1 MQIAIVDDRAE
12 DRAELSACLE
22 NYMKKH
28 QLDYT
33 LTEFEDGENFL
44 KAAAQVNFQLVFMD
58 IYMENMDGIETARRL
73 RQKNRL
79 CKIVFLTI
87 TEDYARMGYSLS
99 ASYYLLKP
107 LSLHQADFEEAME
120 LCQLKP
126 PYEVMTLSVM
136 ADRQKL
142 ELPTEK
148 ILYIDYQNRMTRIH
162 TAERVIPVSGGF
174 QEVTAALQKDKR
186 FLPCYRG
193 ILINMDYISQVDSQ
207 TFRLINGEELPIALR
222 NGKQLRETYR
232 QYVFSGM
239 GGYRMR
245 MKQMHRRILE
255 GCLACLLCFTGSI
268 PAFAA
273 ETATPANA
281 DERREN
287 PPGLESE
294 ASETR
299 KSGTPETPEEVS
311 LVLVTEIQNE
321 DELLSLP
328 DFTLPLRT
336 TPSDDDLE
344 EIYQLALRYQTVC
357 ATVTA
362 GEEIRQETFSV
373 AWDFSAIDQTTPGEY
388 TAAGR
393 IELPKGYAF
402 GEAVLQELQISV
414 RVEEMPPA
422 VITSI
427 EQWYPY
433 TDAFAIQQGSET
445 ETLENLFAFS
455 PYYLECYAENGTSYT
470 AVVEWDFSG
479 IDLNTVGLYHAAGRL
494 TAPENTIFA
503 DRVDFP
509 EISIPVS
516 VQAPGS
522 PDINCFLV
530 RRGGLYFPWVTPPGN
545 LDKVSIW
552 LSKNNGSWN
561 RLESGVYVGQE
572 MLSIATRLLM
582 PGSSYRLQVDYDG
595 GQTGILSFTYAD
607 EIVLEGYHEGDRDGG
622 DAGGNPP
629 DTIIQPPPE
638 DTNNQDDGFAD
649 RPSTKPPKPPA
660 TNGGGTDSDDSEKAP
675 PVSEENDP
683 ADHEP
688 SHKSSEPSWEGK
700 DDSIDIDKDDFPSEQ
715 SNGDTEEDAD
725 SKNPDFSEFF
735 DETTDRISG
744 TRFLMM
750 LQTWEQRAVF
760 SKQGI
765 TISIPKDALP
775 EGIQNEDQIEV
786 IIQKDTDG
794 GFSFSFSINGT
805 ALSSLPDVS
814 VMLPCPNDPATG
826 TWFLCDESGVEIPM
840 TGYDDAAK
848 AVSFQISHTGAY
860 TIIGKE
866 DAVSLAQAA
875 DTEHSRSPIL
885 LLIPACLLLLS
896 AGVFFLRRRRK

>member
-1 MQIAIVDDRAE
+1 
-12 DRAELSACLE
+12 
-22 NYMKKH
+22 
-28 QLDYT
+28 
-33 LTEFEDGENFL
+33 
-44 KAAAQVNFQLVFMD
+44 
-58 IYMENMDGIETARRL
+58 
-73 RQKNRL
+73 
-79 CKIVFLTI
+79 
-87 TEDYARMGYSLS
+87 
-99 ASYYLLKP
+99 
-107 LSLHQADFEEAME
+107 
-120 LCQLKP
+120 
-126 PYEVMTLSVM
+126 
-136 ADRQKL
+136 
-142 ELPTEK
+142 
-148 ILYIDYQNRMTRIH
+148 
-162 TAERVIPVSGGF
+162 
-174 QEVTAALQKDKR
+174 
-186 FLPCYRG
+186 
-193 ILINMDYISQVDSQ
+193 
-207 TFRLINGEELPIALR
+207 
-222 NGKQLRETYR
+222 
-232 QYVFSGM
+232 
-239 GGYRMR
+239 MR
-245 MKQMHRRILE
+245 MKQIHRRILG
-255 GCLACLLCFTGSI
+255 GCLACFLCFTGSI

-281 DERREN
+281 DEITEIL
-287 PPGLESE
+287 PDLESE
-294 ASETR
+294 ASETLDNGTP
-299 KSGTPETPEEVS
+299 GTPEAPEEVS
-311 LVLVTEIQNE
+311 LILVTKIQNE
-321 DELLSLP
+321 GELLSLP

-344 EIYQLALRYQTVC
+344 EVYQLALQYQTVC

-393 IELPKGYAF
+393 IELPEGYAF

-433 TDAFAIQQGSET
+433 TDAFAVQQGSGT
-445 ETLENLFAFS
+445 EALEALFAAS

-479 IDLNTVGLYHAAGRL
+479 IDLNTVGLYHATGRL

-530 RRGGLYFPWVTPPGN
+530 RRGSLYFPWVAPSGE
-545 LDKVSIW
+545 LDEISVW
-552 LSKNNGSWN
+552 LSENNGSWN

-572 MLSIATRLLM
+572 MLSIATRLLT

-622 DAGGNPP
+622 DAGENPP

-638 DTNNQDDGFAD
+638 DTDDQDDSFAD
-649 RPSTKPPKPPA
+649 RPSTKPPKPPV
-660 TNGGGTDSDDSEKAP
+660 TNDGGMDSDDSEKAP
-675 PVSEENDP
+675 SVSGENDP
-683 ADHEP
+683 TD
-688 SHKSSEPSWEGK
+688 HKSSEPSWDRK
-700 DDSIDIDKDDFPSEQ
+700 DDSINKEEFPSQQANDDAEDALEPDAGSDEPAIPEIETPVVSDQ
-715 SNGDTEEDAD
+715 PEENTALQQPPESAD
-725 SKNPDFSEFF
+725 SKKPVFSEFF

-750 LQTWEQRAVF
+750 LQTGEQRAVF

-805 ALSSLPDVS
+805 ALNSLPDVS
-814 VMLPCPNDPATG
+814 VMLPYPNDPAADTL
-826 TWFLCDESGVEIPM
+826 FLGDESGVEIPM

-848 AVSFQISHTGAY
+848 AASFQISHTGTY
-860 TIIGKE
+860 TLAVKE
-866 DAVSLAQAA
+866 DAVSLAHAA

-896 AGVFFLRRRRK
+896 AGEFFLRRRRK

>member
-1 MQIAIVDDRAE
+1 
-12 DRAELSACLE
+12 
-22 NYMKKH
+22 
-28 QLDYT
+28 
-33 LTEFEDGENFL
+33 
-44 KAAAQVNFQLVFMD
+44 
-58 IYMENMDGIETARRL
+58 
-73 RQKNRL
+73 
-79 CKIVFLTI
+79 
-87 TEDYARMGYSLS
+87 
-99 ASYYLLKP
+99 
-107 LSLHQADFEEAME
+107 
-120 LCQLKP
+120 
-126 PYEVMTLSVM
+126 
-136 ADRQKL
+136 
-142 ELPTEK
+142 
-148 ILYIDYQNRMTRIH
+148 
-162 TAERVIPVSGGF
+162 
-174 QEVTAALQKDKR
+174 
-186 FLPCYRG
+186 
-193 ILINMDYISQVDSQ
+193 
-207 TFRLINGEELPIALR
+207 
-222 NGKQLRETYR
+222 
-232 QYVFSGM
+232 
-239 GGYRMR
+239 MR
-245 MKQMHRRILE
+245 MKEIHRRILG

-281 DERREN
+281 DEITEIL
-287 PPGLESE
+287 PDLESE
-294 ASETR
+294 APGTLDN
-299 KSGTPETPEEVS
+299 GTPETPEAPEEVS
-311 LVLVTEIQNE
+311 LILVTEIQNE
-321 DELLSLP
+321 GELLSLP

-344 EIYQLALRYQTVC
+344 EIYQLALQYQTVC

-393 IELPKGYAF
+393 IELPEGYAF

-433 TDAFAIQQGSET
+433 TDAFAVQQGSGT
-445 ETLENLFAFS
+445 EALEALFAAS

-479 IDLNTVGLYHAAGRL
+479 IDLNTVGLYHATGRL

-530 RRGGLYFPWVTPPGN
+530 RRGSLYFPWVAPSGE
-545 LDKVSIW
+545 LDEISVW
-552 LSKNNGSWN
+552 LSENNGSWN

-572 MLSIATRLLM
+572 MLSIATRLLT

-622 DAGGNPP
+622 DAGENPP

-638 DTNNQDDGFAD
+638 DTDDQDDGFTD
-649 RPSTKPPKPPA
+649 RPSTKPPKPPV
-660 TNGGGTDSDDSEKAP
+660 TNDGGMDSDDSEDALEP
-675 PVSEENDP
+675 DAGSDEPTIPEIETPVVSDQPEENTALQQP
-683 ADHEP
+683 PE
-688 SHKSSEPSWEGK
+688 S
-700 DDSIDIDKDDFPSEQ
+700 
-715 SNGDTEEDAD
+715 AD
-725 SKNPDFSEFF
+725 SKKPVFSEFF

-750 LQTWEQRAVF
+750 LQTGEQRAVF

-805 ALSSLPDVS
+805 ALNSLPDVS
-814 VMLPCPNDPATG
+814 VMLPYPNDPAADTL
-826 TWFLCDESGVEIPM
+826 FLGDESGVEIPM

-848 AVSFQISHTGAY
+848 AASFQISHTGTY
-860 TIIGKE
+860 TLAVKE
-866 DAVSLAQAA
+866 DAVSLAHAA

-896 AGVFFLRRRRK
+896 AGEFFLRRRRK

>member
-1 MQIAIVDDRAE
+1 
-12 DRAELSACLE
+12 
-22 NYMKKH
+22 
-28 QLDYT
+28 
-33 LTEFEDGENFL
+33 
-44 KAAAQVNFQLVFMD
+44 
-58 IYMENMDGIETARRL
+58 
-73 RQKNRL
+73 
-79 CKIVFLTI
+79 
-87 TEDYARMGYSLS
+87 
-99 ASYYLLKP
+99 
-107 LSLHQADFEEAME
+107 
-120 LCQLKP
+120 
-126 PYEVMTLSVM
+126 
-136 ADRQKL
+136 
-142 ELPTEK
+142 
-148 ILYIDYQNRMTRIH
+148 
-162 TAERVIPVSGGF
+162 
-174 QEVTAALQKDKR
+174 
-186 FLPCYRG
+186 
-193 ILINMDYISQVDSQ
+193 
-207 TFRLINGEELPIALR
+207 
-222 NGKQLRETYR
+222 
-232 QYVFSGM
+232 
-239 GGYRMR
+239 
-245 MKQMHRRILE
+245 MHRRILE

-294 ASETR
+294 ASETLDN
-299 KSGTPETPEEVS
+299 GTPETPEAPEEVS
-311 LVLVTEIQNE
+311 LILVTEIQNE
-321 DELLSLP
+321 GELRSLP

-344 EIYQLALRYQTVC
+344 EVYQLALQYQTVC

-582 PGSSYRLQVDYDG
+582 PGSGYRLQVDYDG

-638 DTNNQDDGFAD
+638 DTDDQDDGFAD

-660 TNGGGTDSDDSEKAP
+660 TNGGRVDSNDSEKTP

-715 SNGDTEEDAD
+715 ANGDTEEDAD
-725 SKNPDFSEFF
+725 SKSPDFSEFF

-750 LQTWEQRAVF
+750 LQTGEQKAVF

-786 IIQKDTDG
+786 IIQTDTDG

-805 ALSSLPDVS
+805 ALNSLPDVS
-814 VMLPCPNDPATG
+814 VMLPYPNDPAADTL
-826 TWFLCDESGVEIPM
+826 FLGDESGVEIPM

-848 AVSFQISHTGAY
+848 AASFQISHTGTY
-860 TIIGKE
+860 TLAVKE
-866 DAVSLAQAA
+866 DAVSLAHAA

-896 AGVFFLRRRRK
+896 AGEFFLRRRRK

>member
-1 MQIAIVDDRAE
+1 
-12 DRAELSACLE
+12 
-22 NYMKKH
+22 
-28 QLDYT
+28 
-33 LTEFEDGENFL
+33 
-44 KAAAQVNFQLVFMD
+44 
-58 IYMENMDGIETARRL
+58 
-73 RQKNRL
+73 
-79 CKIVFLTI
+79 
-87 TEDYARMGYSLS
+87 
-99 ASYYLLKP
+99 
-107 LSLHQADFEEAME
+107 
-120 LCQLKP
+120 
-126 PYEVMTLSVM
+126 
-136 ADRQKL
+136 
-142 ELPTEK
+142 
-148 ILYIDYQNRMTRIH
+148 
-162 TAERVIPVSGGF
+162 
-174 QEVTAALQKDKR
+174 
-186 FLPCYRG
+186 
-193 ILINMDYISQVDSQ
+193 
-207 TFRLINGEELPIALR
+207 
-222 NGKQLRETYR
+222 
-232 QYVFSGM
+232 
-239 GGYRMR
+239 MR

-273 ETATPANA
+273 ETTTPANA

-311 LVLVTEIQNE
+311 LVLVTEIQKE

-393 IELPKGYAF
+393 IELPEGYAF

-427 EQWYPY
+427 EKWYPY
-433 TDAFAIQQGSET
+433 TDAFAVQQGSET

-503 DRVDFP
+503 NRVDFP

-530 RRGGLYFPWVTPPGN
+530 RRGSLYFPWVTPPGN

-572 MLSIATRLLM
+572 MLSIATRLLA

-607 EIVLEGYHEGDRDGG
+607 EIVLEKYHEGDRDGG

-638 DTNNQDDGFAD
+638 DTDDQEDGFTD

-660 TNGGGTDSDDSEKAP
+660 TNGGRVDSNDSEKTP

-715 SNGDTEEDAD
+715 ANGDTEADAD

-750 LQTWEQRAVF
+750 LQTGEQRAVF

-786 IIQKDTDG
+786 IIQKNTDG

-805 ALSSLPDVS
+805 TLSSLPDVS
-814 VMLPCPNDPATG
+814 VMLPCPNDPAAG

-860 TIIGKE
+860 TIVGKE
-866 DAVSLAQAA
+866 DAVPLAQTA
-875 DTEHSRSPIL
+875 DTDHSRSPIL

>member
-1 MQIAIVDDRAE
+1 
-12 DRAELSACLE
+12 
-22 NYMKKH
+22 
-28 QLDYT
+28 
-33 LTEFEDGENFL
+33 
-44 KAAAQVNFQLVFMD
+44 
-58 IYMENMDGIETARRL
+58 
-73 RQKNRL
+73 
-79 CKIVFLTI
+79 
-87 TEDYARMGYSLS
+87 
-99 ASYYLLKP
+99 
-107 LSLHQADFEEAME
+107 
-120 LCQLKP
+120 
-126 PYEVMTLSVM
+126 
-136 ADRQKL
+136 
-142 ELPTEK
+142 
-148 ILYIDYQNRMTRIH
+148 
-162 TAERVIPVSGGF
+162 
-174 QEVTAALQKDKR
+174 
-186 FLPCYRG
+186 
-193 ILINMDYISQVDSQ
+193 
-207 TFRLINGEELPIALR
+207 
-222 NGKQLRETYR
+222 
-232 QYVFSGM
+232 
-239 GGYRMR
+239 
-245 MKQMHRRILE
+245 MKQIHRRILG

-287 PPGLESE
+287 PPGLESKAPGTLE
-294 ASETR
+294 I
-299 KSGTPETPEEVS
+299 GTPETLEASEEVS

-328 DFTLPLRT
+328 AFTLPLRT

-344 EIYQLALRYQTVC
+344 EIYQLALQYQTVC

-362 GEEIRQETFSV
+362 GEEIRQETFPV

-388 TAAGR
+388 AAAGR
-393 IELPKGYAF
+393 IELPEGYAF

-433 TDAFAIQQGSET
+433 TNAFALPQGSKIEA
-445 ETLENLFAFS
+445 LEELFAAS

-494 TAPENTIFA
+494 TAPENTVFA
-503 DRVDFP
+503 DRIDFP

-516 VQAPGS
+516 VQAPDR
-522 PDINCFLV
+522 PDINCFLAA
-530 RRGGLYFPWVTPPGN
+530 RGNLYFPWVTPPGE
-545 LDKVSIW
+545 LDKISVW
-552 LSKNNGSWN
+552 LSENNGSWN
-561 RLESGVYVGQE
+561 QLENGIYVGRE
-572 MLSIATRLLM
+572 MLSIATRLLT
-582 PGSSYRLQVDYDG
+582 PGSGYRLQVDYDG

-638 DTNNQDDGFAD
+638 DTDDQDDGFAD

-715 SNGDTEEDAD
+715 ANGDTEEDAD
-725 SKNPDFSEFF
+725 SKSPAFSEFF

-750 LQTWEQRAVF
+750 LQTGEQRAVF

-805 ALSSLPDVS
+805 VLNSLPDVS
-814 VMLPCPNDPATG
+814 VMLPYPNDPAAG
-826 TWFLCDESGVEIPM
+826 TLFLCDESGVEVPM
-840 TGYDDAAK
+840 TGYDDTAK
-848 AVSFQISHTGAY
+848 AASFQISHTGTY
-860 TIIGKE
+860 TIVGKE
-866 DAVSLAQAA
+866 DTASLAHAA
-875 DTEHSRSPIL
+875 DTEHSWSPIF
-885 LLIPACLLLLS
+885 LLIPVCLLLLS
-896 AGVFFLRRRRK
+896 AGEFFLRRRRK

>member
-1 MQIAIVDDRAE
+1 
-12 DRAELSACLE
+12 
-22 NYMKKH
+22 
-28 QLDYT
+28 
-33 LTEFEDGENFL
+33 
-44 KAAAQVNFQLVFMD
+44 
-58 IYMENMDGIETARRL
+58 
-73 RQKNRL
+73 
-79 CKIVFLTI
+79 
-87 TEDYARMGYSLS
+87 
-99 ASYYLLKP
+99 
-107 LSLHQADFEEAME
+107 
-120 LCQLKP
+120 
-126 PYEVMTLSVM
+126 
-136 ADRQKL
+136 
-142 ELPTEK
+142 
-148 ILYIDYQNRMTRIH
+148 
-162 TAERVIPVSGGF
+162 
-174 QEVTAALQKDKR
+174 
-186 FLPCYRG
+186 
-193 ILINMDYISQVDSQ
+193 
-207 TFRLINGEELPIALR
+207 
-222 NGKQLRETYR
+222 
-232 QYVFSGM
+232 
-239 GGYRMR
+239 MR
-245 MKQMHRRILE
+245 MKEIHRRILG

-281 DERREN
+281 DEITEIL
-287 PPGLESE
+287 PDLESE
-294 ASETR
+294 APGTLD
-299 KSGTPETPEEVS
+299 SGTPETPEAPEEVS
-311 LVLVTEIQNE
+311 LVFVTEIQNE
-321 DELLSLP
+321 GELRSLP

-344 EIYQLALRYQTVC
+344 EFYQLALQYQTVC

-393 IELPKGYAF
+393 IELPEGYAF

-427 EQWYPY
+427 EKWYPY
-433 TDAFAIQQGSET
+433 TDAFAVQQGSET

-455 PYYLECYAENGTSYT
+455 PYYLDCYTENGTSCT
-470 AVVEWDFSG
+470 AAVEWDFSG
-479 IDLNTVGLYHAAGRL
+479 IDLNTVGLYHAMGKL
-494 TAPENTIFA
+494 TAPENTAFA
-503 DRVDFP
+503 EGIAFP

-522 PDINCFLV
+522 PDINCFLAA
-530 RRGGLYFPWVTPPGN
+530 RGNLHFPWVTPPGKM
-545 LDKVSIW
+545 DEISVW
-552 LSKNNGSWN
+552 LSENNGSWN

-572 MLSIATRLLM
+572 MLSIATRLLT

-622 DAGGNPP
+622 DAGENPP

-638 DTNNQDDGFAD
+638 DTDDQDDSFAD
-649 RPSTKPPKPPA
+649 RPSTKPPKPPV
-660 TNGGGTDSDDSEKAP
+660 TNDGGMDSDDSEKAP
-675 PVSEENDP
+675 SVSGENDP
-683 ADHEP
+683 TDHKP
-688 SHKSSEPSWEGK
+688 SEPSRDGK
-700 DDSIDIDKDDFPSEQ
+700 DDSINKEEFPSQ
-715 SNGDTEEDAD
+715 QANGDAEDALEPDAGSDEPTIPEIETPVVSDQPEENTALQQPPESAD
-725 SKNPDFSEFF
+725 SKKPVFSEFF

-750 LQTWEQRAVF
+750 LQTGEQRAVF

-805 ALSSLPDVS
+805 ALNSLPDVS
-814 VMLPCPNDPATG
+814 VMLPYPNDPAADTL
-826 TWFLCDESGVEIPM
+826 FLGDESGVEIPM

-848 AVSFQISHTGAY
+848 AASFQISHTGTY
-860 TIIGKE
+860 TIAVKE
-866 DAVSLAQAA
+866 DTASLAHAA

-896 AGVFFLRRRRK
+896 AGEFFLRRRRK

>member
-1 MQIAIVDDRAE
+1 M
-12 DRAELSACLE
+12 
-22 NYMKKH
+22 
-28 QLDYT
+28 
-33 LTEFEDGENFL
+33 
-44 KAAAQVNFQLVFMD
+44 
-58 IYMENMDGIETARRL
+58 
-73 RQKNRL
+73 
-79 CKIVFLTI
+79 
-87 TEDYARMGYSLS
+87 
-99 ASYYLLKP
+99 
-107 LSLHQADFEEAME
+107 
-120 LCQLKP
+120 
-126 PYEVMTLSVM
+126 
-136 ADRQKL
+136 
-142 ELPTEK
+142 
-148 ILYIDYQNRMTRIH
+148 RIK
-162 TAERVIPVSGGF
+162 EI
-174 QEVTAALQKDKR
+174 
-186 FLPCYRG
+186 
-193 ILINMDYISQVDSQ
+193 
-207 TFRLINGEELPIALR
+207 
-222 NGKQLRETYR
+222 
-232 QYVFSGM
+232 
-239 GGYRMR
+239 
-245 MKQMHRRILE
+245 HRRILG
-255 GCLACLLCFTGSI
+255 GCLACFLCFTGSI

-281 DERREN
+281 DERTEIL
-287 PPGLESE
+287 PDLESE
-294 ASETR
+294 APGTLD
-299 KSGTPETPEEVS
+299 SGTLEAPEEVS
-311 LVLVTEIQNE
+311 LVLVTKIQKE
-321 DELLSLP
+321 GELLSLP

-388 TAAGR
+388 TATGR
-393 IELPKGYAF
+393 IELPEGYAF

-433 TDAFAIQQGSET
+433 TDAFAVQQGSET

-479 IDLNTVGLYHAAGRL
+479 IDLNTVGLYHAMGKL
-494 TAPENTIFA
+494 TAPENTAFA
-503 DRVDFP
+503 EGIAFP
-509 EISIPVS
+509 EISISVS
-516 VQAPGS
+516 VQAPGR
-522 PDINCFLV
+522 PDINCFLAA
-530 RRGGLYFPWVTPPGN
+530 RGNLHFPWVTPPGE
-545 LDKVSIW
+545 LDEISVW
-552 LSKNNGSWN
+552 LSENNGSWN

-607 EIVLEGYHEGDRDGG
+607 EIVLEGYHDGDRDGG

-638 DTNNQDDGFAD
+638 DTDDQDDGFAD
-649 RPSTKPPKPPA
+649 RPSTKPSKPPA
-660 TNGGGTDSDDSEKAP
+660 TNGGGMDSDDSEKAP
-675 PVSEENDP
+675 PVTEENDP

-688 SHKSSEPSWEGK
+688 SPKPSEPSWEGK
-700 DDSIDIDKDDFPSEQ
+700 DDSDEPAIPEIEAPVVAGQPEEDTALQQPPEVRTIAGASELTVPDPALKLSKNRKEPVQ
-715 SNGDTEEDAD
+715 SMMTVPLEDAD
-725 SKNPDFSEFF
+725 SKSPDFSEFF

-750 LQTWEQRAVF
+750 LQTGEQRAVF

-814 VMLPCPNDPATG
+814 VMLPCPNDPAAG
-826 TWFLCDESGVEIPM
+826 TLFLGDESGMEVPM
-840 TGYDDAAK
+840 TGYDDTAK
-848 AVSFQISHTGAY
+848 AASFQISHTGAY
-860 TIIGKE
+860 TIAIKE
-866 DAVSLAQAA
+866 DAASLAQAA
-875 DTEHSRSPIL
+875 DTEHSRSPIFF
-885 LLIPACLLLLS
+885 LIPVCLLLLS
-896 AGVFFLRRRRK
+896 AGVFFLRRR

>member
-1 MQIAIVDDRAE
+1 
-12 DRAELSACLE
+12 
-22 NYMKKH
+22 
-28 QLDYT
+28 
-33 LTEFEDGENFL
+33 
-44 KAAAQVNFQLVFMD
+44 
-58 IYMENMDGIETARRL
+58 
-73 RQKNRL
+73 
-79 CKIVFLTI
+79 
-87 TEDYARMGYSLS
+87 
-99 ASYYLLKP
+99 
-107 LSLHQADFEEAME
+107 
-120 LCQLKP
+120 
-126 PYEVMTLSVM
+126 
-136 ADRQKL
+136 
-142 ELPTEK
+142 
-148 ILYIDYQNRMTRIH
+148 
-162 TAERVIPVSGGF
+162 
-174 QEVTAALQKDKR
+174 
-186 FLPCYRG
+186 
-193 ILINMDYISQVDSQ
+193 
-207 TFRLINGEELPIALR
+207 
-222 NGKQLRETYR
+222 
-232 QYVFSGM
+232 
-239 GGYRMR
+239 MR
-245 MKQMHRRILE
+245 MKEIHRRILG
-255 GCLACLLCFTGSI
+255 GCLACFLCFTGSI

-281 DERREN
+281 DEITEIL
-287 PPGLESE
+287 PDLESE
-294 ASETR
+294 ASETLDSR
-299 KSGTPETPEEVS
+299 TPETPEAPEEVS
-311 LVLVTEIQNE
+311 PVLVTEIQKE
-321 DELLSLP
+321 DELRSLP
-328 DFTLPLRT
+328 DFTLPLRA

-344 EIYQLALRYQTVC
+344 EIYQLALQYQNVC
-357 ATVTA
+357 ATVSA
-362 GEEIRQETFSV
+362 GEEIRQETFPVS
-373 AWDFSAIDQTTPGEY
+373 WDFSAIDQTTPGEY

-393 IELPKGYAF
+393 IELPEGYAF

-433 TDAFAIQQGSET
+433 TDAFAVQQGSET
-445 ETLENLFAFS
+445 EALEALFAAS

-479 IDLNTVGLYHAAGRL
+479 IDLNTVGLYHATGRL

-530 RRGGLYFPWVTPPGN
+530 RRGSLYFPWVAPPGE
-545 LDKVSIW
+545 LDEISVW
-552 LSKNNGSWN
+552 LSENNGSWN

-572 MLSIATRLLM
+572 MLSIATRLLT

-595 GQTGILSFTYAD
+595 GQTGILSLTYAD

-622 DAGGNPP
+622 DAGENPP

-638 DTNNQDDGFAD
+638 DTALQQ
-649 RPSTKPPKPPA
+649 PPE
-660 TNGGGTDSDDSEKAP
+660 S
-675 PVSEENDP
+675 
-683 ADHEP
+683 
-688 SHKSSEPSWEGK
+688 
-700 DDSIDIDKDDFPSEQ
+700 
-715 SNGDTEEDAD
+715 AD
-725 SKNPDFSEFF
+725 SKKTVFSEFF

-750 LQTWEQRAVF
+750 LQTGEQRAVF

-786 IIQKDTDG
+786 IIQKDPDG

-814 VMLPCPNDPATG
+814 VMLPCPNDPAAG
-826 TWFLCDESGVEIPM
+826 TLFLGDESGVEIPM

-848 AVSFQISHTGAY
+848 AASFQISHTGTY
-860 TIIGKE
+860 TIVGKE
-866 DAVSLAQAA
+866 DTASLAQAA

-896 AGVFFLRRRRK
+896 AGEFFLRRRRK

>member
-1 MQIAIVDDRAE
+1 
-12 DRAELSACLE
+12 
-22 NYMKKH
+22 
-28 QLDYT
+28 
-33 LTEFEDGENFL
+33 
-44 KAAAQVNFQLVFMD
+44 
-58 IYMENMDGIETARRL
+58 
-73 RQKNRL
+73 
-79 CKIVFLTI
+79 
-87 TEDYARMGYSLS
+87 
-99 ASYYLLKP
+99 
-107 LSLHQADFEEAME
+107 
-120 LCQLKP
+120 
-126 PYEVMTLSVM
+126 
-136 ADRQKL
+136 
-142 ELPTEK
+142 
-148 ILYIDYQNRMTRIH
+148 
-162 TAERVIPVSGGF
+162 
-174 QEVTAALQKDKR
+174 
-186 FLPCYRG
+186 
-193 ILINMDYISQVDSQ
+193 
-207 TFRLINGEELPIALR
+207 
-222 NGKQLRETYR
+222 
-232 QYVFSGM
+232 
-239 GGYRMR
+239 
-245 MKQMHRRILE
+245 MHRRILG
-255 GCLACLLCFTGSI
+255 GCLACFLCFTGSI

-294 ASETR
+294 APGTLD
-299 KSGTPETPEEVS
+299 SGTLEAPEEVS
-311 LVLVTEIQNE
+311 LILVTEIQNE
-321 DELLSLP
+321 GELLSLP

-344 EIYQLALRYQTVC
+344 EIYQLALQYQTVC

-362 GEEIRQETFSV
+362 GEEIRQETFPV
-373 AWDFSAIDQTTPGEY
+373 VWDFSAIDQTTPGEY

-393 IELPKGYAF
+393 IELPEGYAF

-433 TDAFAIQQGSET
+433 TDAFAVQQGSPT

-479 IDLNTVGLYHAAGRL
+479 IDLNTVGLYHAMGKL
-494 TAPENTIFA
+494 TAPENTAFA
-503 DRVDFP
+503 EGIAFP

-516 VQAPGS
+516 VQAPGR
-522 PDINCFLV
+522 PDINCFLAA
-530 RRGGLYFPWVTPPGN
+530 RGNLHFPWVTPPGE
-545 LDKVSIW
+545 LDEISVW
-552 LSKNNGSWN
+552 LSENNGSWK

-582 PGSSYRLQVDYDG
+582 PSSSYRLQVDYDG

-607 EIVLEGYHEGDRDGG
+607 EIVLEGYHDGDRDGG

-638 DTNNQDDGFAD
+638 DTDDQDDGFAD
-649 RPSTKPPKPPA
+649 RPSTKPPKPPV
-660 TNGGGTDSDDSEKAP
+660 TNGGGMDSDDS
-675 PVSEENDP
+675 

-688 SHKSSEPSWEGK
+688 SHKPSEPSWDGK
-700 DDSIDIDKDDFPSEQ
+700 DDSDEPAIPEIEAPVVSGQPEEDTALQQPPEVQTIAGASELTVPDPAWKLSENRKEPVQ
-715 SNGDTEEDAD
+715 SAMTVPQEDAD
-725 SKNPDFSEFF
+725 SKNSAFSEFF

-750 LQTWEQRAVF
+750 LQTGAQRAVF

-805 ALSSLPDVS
+805 VLSSLPDVS
-814 VMLPCPNDPATG
+814 VMLPYPNDPAAG
-826 TWFLCDESGVEIPM
+826 TLFLCDENGVEVPM
-840 TGYDDAAK
+840 TGYDDTAK
-848 AVSFQISHTGAY
+848 AASFQISHTGTY
-860 TIIGKE
+860 TIVGKE
-866 DAVSLAQAA
+866 DTASLAHAA
-875 DTEHSRSPIL
+875 DTEHSWSPIF
-885 LLIPACLLLLS
+885 LLIPACLVLLS
-896 AGVFFLRRRRK
+896 AGVFFLKRRRK

>member
-1 MQIAIVDDRAE
+1 
-12 DRAELSACLE
+12 
-22 NYMKKH
+22 
-28 QLDYT
+28 
-33 LTEFEDGENFL
+33 
-44 KAAAQVNFQLVFMD
+44 
-58 IYMENMDGIETARRL
+58 
-73 RQKNRL
+73 
-79 CKIVFLTI
+79 
-87 TEDYARMGYSLS
+87 
-99 ASYYLLKP
+99 
-107 LSLHQADFEEAME
+107 
-120 LCQLKP
+120 
-126 PYEVMTLSVM
+126 
-136 ADRQKL
+136 
-142 ELPTEK
+142 
-148 ILYIDYQNRMTRIH
+148 
-162 TAERVIPVSGGF
+162 
-174 QEVTAALQKDKR
+174 
-186 FLPCYRG
+186 
-193 ILINMDYISQVDSQ
+193 
-207 TFRLINGEELPIALR
+207 
-222 NGKQLRETYR
+222 
-232 QYVFSGM
+232 
-239 GGYRMR
+239 

-273 ETATPANA
+273 ETATPSNA

-287 PPGLESE
+287 PPDLESE
-294 ASETR
+294 APGTLES
-299 KSGTPETPEEVS
+299 KTPEASEEVS

-373 AWDFSAIDQTTPGEY
+373 AWDFSAIDQTTPGKY

-393 IELPKGYAF
+393 IELPEGYAF

-414 RVEEMPPA
+414 RVKEMPPA

-433 TDAFAIQQGSET
+433 TDAFAVQEGSET

-470 AVVEWDFSG
+470 AVVEWDFSD
-479 IDLNTVGLYHAAGRL
+479 IDLNTVGLYHAMGKL
-494 TAPENTIFA
+494 TAPENTAFA
-503 DRVDFP
+503 EGIAFP

-516 VQAPGS
+516 VQASGR
-522 PDINCFLV
+522 PDINCFLAS
-530 RRGGLYFPWVTPPGN
+530 RGNLHFPWVTPPGKM
-545 LDKVSIW
+545 DEISVW
-552 LSKNNGSWN
+552 LSENNGSWN

-572 MLSIATRLLM
+572 MLSIATRLLT

-638 DTNNQDDGFAD
+638 DTNDQDDGFAD

-660 TNGGGTDSDDSEKAP
+660 TNGGRVDSNDSEKTP

-688 SHKSSEPSWEGK
+688 SHKPSEPSRDGK
-700 DDSIDIDKDDFPSEQ
+700 DDSDEPAIPEIEAPVVSGQ
-715 SNGDTEEDAD
+715 PEEDTALQQPPEVRTIAGAPELTAPNPARKLSENRKEPVQSIMSVPPESAD
-725 SKNPDFSEFF
+725 SKKPVFSEFF

-750 LQTWEQRAVF
+750 LQTGEQRAVF

-786 IIQKDTDG
+786 IIQTDTDG

-814 VMLPCPNDPATG
+814 VMLPCPNDPAAG

-848 AVSFQISHTGAY
+848 AVSFQISHTGTY
-860 TIIGKE
+860 TIVGKE
-866 DAVSLAQAA
+866 DAVFLAQAA

>member
-1 MQIAIVDDRAE
+1 
-12 DRAELSACLE
+12 
-22 NYMKKH
+22 
-28 QLDYT
+28 
-33 LTEFEDGENFL
+33 
-44 KAAAQVNFQLVFMD
+44 
-58 IYMENMDGIETARRL
+58 
-73 RQKNRL
+73 
-79 CKIVFLTI
+79 
-87 TEDYARMGYSLS
+87 
-99 ASYYLLKP
+99 
-107 LSLHQADFEEAME
+107 
-120 LCQLKP
+120 
-126 PYEVMTLSVM
+126 
-136 ADRQKL
+136 
-142 ELPTEK
+142 
-148 ILYIDYQNRMTRIH
+148 
-162 TAERVIPVSGGF
+162 
-174 QEVTAALQKDKR
+174 
-186 FLPCYRG
+186 
-193 ILINMDYISQVDSQ
+193 
-207 TFRLINGEELPIALR
+207 
-222 NGKQLRETYR
+222 
-232 QYVFSGM
+232 
-239 GGYRMR
+239 
-245 MKQMHRRILE
+245 MKQIHRRILG

-393 IELPKGYAF
+393 IELPEGYAF

-427 EQWYPY
+427 EKWYPY
-433 TDAFAIQQGSET
+433 TDAFAVQQGSET

-455 PYYLECYAENGTSYT
+455 PYYLECYAENGISYT

-530 RRGGLYFPWVTPPGN
+530 RRGSLYFPWVTPPGN

-638 DTNNQDDGFAD
+638 DTDDQDDGFAD

-660 TNGGGTDSDDSEKAP
+660 TNGGRVDSNDSEKTP

-715 SNGDTEEDAD
+715 ANGDTEEDTALQHPPEVQTIVGASELTDPALKLSENRNDPVQSAITVPQEGAD
-725 SKNPDFSEFF
+725 SKNSAFSEFF

-750 LQTWEQRAVF
+750 LQTGGQRAVF

-805 ALSSLPDVS
+805 ALNSLPDVS
-814 VMLPCPNDPATG
+814 VMLPYPNDPAAG
-826 TWFLCDESGVEIPM
+826 TLFLGDENGVEIPM

-848 AVSFQISHTGAY
+848 AASFQISHTGTY
-860 TIIGKE
+860 TIVGKE
-866 DAVSLAQAA
+866 DTASLAHAA

-896 AGVFFLRRRRK
+896 AGEFFLRRRRK

>member
-1 MQIAIVDDRAE
+1 
-12 DRAELSACLE
+12 
-22 NYMKKH
+22 
-28 QLDYT
+28 
-33 LTEFEDGENFL
+33 
-44 KAAAQVNFQLVFMD
+44 
-58 IYMENMDGIETARRL
+58 
-73 RQKNRL
+73 
-79 CKIVFLTI
+79 
-87 TEDYARMGYSLS
+87 
-99 ASYYLLKP
+99 
-107 LSLHQADFEEAME
+107 
-120 LCQLKP
+120 
-126 PYEVMTLSVM
+126 
-136 ADRQKL
+136 
-142 ELPTEK
+142 
-148 ILYIDYQNRMTRIH
+148 
-162 TAERVIPVSGGF
+162 
-174 QEVTAALQKDKR
+174 
-186 FLPCYRG
+186 
-193 ILINMDYISQVDSQ
+193 
-207 TFRLINGEELPIALR
+207 
-222 NGKQLRETYR
+222 
-232 QYVFSGM
+232 
-239 GGYRMR
+239 MR
-245 MKQMHRRILE
+245 MKQIHRRILG

-273 ETATPANA
+273 GTATPANA
-281 DERREN
+281 DERTEIL
-287 PPGLESE
+287 PDLESE
-294 ASETR
+294 ASETLE
-299 KSGTPETPEEVS
+299 SGTPETPEAPEEVS
-311 LVLVTEIQNE
+311 LVFVTEIQNE
-321 DELLSLP
+321 GELLSLP

-362 GEEIRQETFSV
+362 GKEIRQETFSV

-393 IELPKGYAF
+393 IELPEGYAF

-433 TDAFAIQQGSET
+433 TDAFAVQQGSGT
-445 ETLENLFAFS
+445 EALENLFAFS
-455 PYYLECYAENGTSYT
+455 PYYLDCYAENGTSYT

-479 IDLNTVGLYHAAGRL
+479 IDLNTVGLYHAIGKL
-494 TAPENTIFA
+494 TAPANTAFA
-503 DRVDFP
+503 EGIAFP

-516 VQAPGS
+516 VQASGR
-522 PDINCFLV
+522 PDINCFLSA
-530 RRGGLYFPWVTPPGN
+530 RGNLHFPWVTPPGK
-545 LDKVSIW
+545 LDEISVW
-552 LSKNNGSWN
+552 LSENNGSWN
-561 RLESGVYVGQE
+561 RLENGVYVSQE
-572 MLSIATRLLM
+572 MLSIATRLLT

-607 EIVLEGYHEGDRDGG
+607 EIVLEGYHDGDRDGG

-638 DTNNQDDGFAD
+638 HTDDQDDGFTD
-649 RPSTKPPKPPA
+649 SPPTQPSRSPA
-660 TNGGGTDSDDSEKAP
+660 TNGGGIDSNDSEKAP
-675 PVSEENDP
+675 SVSGENDP
-683 ADHEP
+683 TDHKP
-688 SHKSSEPSWEGK
+688 SEPSLDGK
-700 DDSIDIDKDDFPSEQ
+700 DDSINKDEFPSQ
-715 SNGDTEEDAD
+715 QANGDAEEALEPDAGSDEPAIPEIEAPVVSGQPEENTALQQPPESAD
-725 SKNPDFSEFF
+725 SKKPAFSEFF

-750 LQTWEQRAVF
+750 LQTGEQRAVF

-805 ALSSLPDVS
+805 VLNSLPDVS
-814 VMLPCPNDPATG
+814 VMLPYPNDPAAG
-826 TWFLCDESGVEIPM
+826 TLFLGDESGVKIPM

-848 AVSFQISHTGAY
+848 AASFQISHTGTY
-860 TIIGKE
+860 TIAVKE
-866 DAVSLAQAA
+866 DAVSLAQVA

>member
-1 MQIAIVDDRAE
+1 
-12 DRAELSACLE
+12 
-22 NYMKKH
+22 
-28 QLDYT
+28 
-33 LTEFEDGENFL
+33 
-44 KAAAQVNFQLVFMD
+44 
-58 IYMENMDGIETARRL
+58 
-73 RQKNRL
+73 
-79 CKIVFLTI
+79 
-87 TEDYARMGYSLS
+87 
-99 ASYYLLKP
+99 
-107 LSLHQADFEEAME
+107 
-120 LCQLKP
+120 
-126 PYEVMTLSVM
+126 
-136 ADRQKL
+136 
-142 ELPTEK
+142 
-148 ILYIDYQNRMTRIH
+148 
-162 TAERVIPVSGGF
+162 
-174 QEVTAALQKDKR
+174 
-186 FLPCYRG
+186 
-193 ILINMDYISQVDSQ
+193 
-207 TFRLINGEELPIALR
+207 
-222 NGKQLRETYR
+222 
-232 QYVFSGM
+232 
-239 GGYRMR
+239 MR

-255 GCLACLLCFTGSI
+255 GCLACLLCFTCSI

-273 ETATPANA
+273 ETATPSNA

-294 ASETR
+294 ASETL
-299 KSGTPETPEEVS
+299 KSGTPETPEASEEVS
-311 LVLVTEIQNE
+311 LVLVTEIQKE

-344 EIYQLALRYQTVC
+344 DIYQLALRYQTVC

-362 GEEIRQETFSV
+362 GKEIRQETFSV
-373 AWDFSAIDQTTPGEY
+373 AWDFSAIDQTTPGKY

-393 IELPKGYAF
+393 IELPEGYAF

-433 TDAFAIQQGSET
+433 TDAFAVQQGSET

-503 DRVDFP
+503 DRVDLP

-530 RRGGLYFPWVTPPGN
+530 RRGSLYFPWVTPPGN

-638 DTNNQDDGFAD
+638 DTDDQDDGFAD
-649 RPSTKPPKPPA
+649 RHSTKPPKPPA
-660 TNGGGTDSDDSEKAP
+660 TNGGGTNSDDSEKAP
-675 PVSEENDP
+675 PVSGENKP
-683 ADHEP
+683 TDHKP
-688 SHKSSEPSWEGK
+688 SEPSWVGK
-700 DDSIDIDKDDFPSEQ
+700 DDSIDKEEFPSKQ
-715 SNGDTEEDAD
+715 TNGDAEEALEPDAGSDEPTIPESKNRKDSVQSAMTVPQEGAD
-725 SKNPDFSEFF
+725 SQNSAFSEFF

-750 LQTWEQRAVF
+750 LQTGAQRAIF

-765 TISIPKDALP
+765 TISIPKNALP

-814 VMLPCPNDPATG
+814 VMLPCPNDPAAG

-848 AVSFQISHTGAY
+848 AASFQISHTGTY
-860 TIIGKE
+860 TIAVKE
-866 DAVSLAQAA
+866 DAISLAQAA

-885 LLIPACLLLLS
+885 LLIPACLVLLS

>member
-1 MQIAIVDDRAE
+1 
-12 DRAELSACLE
+12 
-22 NYMKKH
+22 
-28 QLDYT
+28 
-33 LTEFEDGENFL
+33 
-44 KAAAQVNFQLVFMD
+44 
-58 IYMENMDGIETARRL
+58 
-73 RQKNRL
+73 
-79 CKIVFLTI
+79 
-87 TEDYARMGYSLS
+87 
-99 ASYYLLKP
+99 
-107 LSLHQADFEEAME
+107 
-120 LCQLKP
+120 
-126 PYEVMTLSVM
+126 
-136 ADRQKL
+136 
-142 ELPTEK
+142 
-148 ILYIDYQNRMTRIH
+148 
-162 TAERVIPVSGGF
+162 
-174 QEVTAALQKDKR
+174 
-186 FLPCYRG
+186 
-193 ILINMDYISQVDSQ
+193 
-207 TFRLINGEELPIALR
+207 
-222 NGKQLRETYR
+222 
-232 QYVFSGM
+232 
-239 GGYRMR
+239 MR

-255 GCLACLLCFTGSI
+255 GCLACLLCFTCSI

-273 ETATPANA
+273 ETATPSNA

-294 ASETR
+294 ASETL
-299 KSGTPETPEEVS
+299 KSRTPETPEEVS

-362 GEEIRQETFSV
+362 GKEIRQETFSV
-373 AWDFSAIDQTTPGEY
+373 AWDFSDIDQTTPGEY

-393 IELPKGYAF
+393 IELPEGYAF

-414 RVEEMPPA
+414 RVKEMPPA

-433 TDAFAIQQGSET
+433 TDAFAVQQGSET

-479 IDLNTVGLYHAAGRL
+479 IDLNTVGLYHAIGKL
-494 TAPENTIFA
+494 TAPANTAFA
-503 DRVDFP
+503 KGIAFP

-516 VQAPGS
+516 VQAPGR
-522 PDINCFLV
+522 PDINCFLSA
-530 RRGGLYFPWVTPPGN
+530 RGNLHFPWVTPPGE
-545 LDKVSIW
+545 LDEISVW
-552 LSKNNGSWN
+552 LSENNGSWN

-572 MLSIATRLLM
+572 ILSIATRLLT

-607 EIVLEGYHEGDRDGG
+607 EIVLEGYHDGDRDGG

-638 DTNNQDDGFAD
+638 DTDDQDDGFAD

-660 TNGGGTDSDDSEKAP
+660 TNGGGTNSDDSEKAP
-675 PVSEENDP
+675 PVSGENKP
-683 ADHEP
+683 TDHKP
-688 SHKSSEPSWEGK
+688 SEPSWVGK
-700 DDSIDIDKDDFPSEQ
+700 DDSIDKEEFPSKQ
-715 SNGDTEEDAD
+715 TNGDAEEALEPDAGSDEPTIPESKNRKDSVQSAMTVPQEGAD
-725 SKNPDFSEFF
+725 SQNSAFSEFF

-750 LQTWEQRAVF
+750 LQTGEQRAVF

-814 VMLPCPNDPATG
+814 VMLPCPNAPAAG
-826 TWFLCDESGVEIPM
+826 TLFLCDESGVEIPM

-848 AVSFQISHTGAY
+848 AASFQISHTGTY
-860 TIIGKE
+860 TIAVKE
-866 DAVSLAQAA
+866 DAVFLAQAA

>member
-1 MQIAIVDDRAE
+1 M
-12 DRAELSACLE
+12 
-22 NYMKKH
+22 
-28 QLDYT
+28 
-33 LTEFEDGENFL
+33 
-44 KAAAQVNFQLVFMD
+44 
-58 IYMENMDGIETARRL
+58 
-73 RQKNRL
+73 
-79 CKIVFLTI
+79 
-87 TEDYARMGYSLS
+87 
-99 ASYYLLKP
+99 
-107 LSLHQADFEEAME
+107 
-120 LCQLKP
+120 
-126 PYEVMTLSVM
+126 
-136 ADRQKL
+136 
-142 ELPTEK
+142 
-148 ILYIDYQNRMTRIH
+148 RIK
-162 TAERVIPVSGGF
+162 EI
-174 QEVTAALQKDKR
+174 
-186 FLPCYRG
+186 
-193 ILINMDYISQVDSQ
+193 
-207 TFRLINGEELPIALR
+207 
-222 NGKQLRETYR
+222 
-232 QYVFSGM
+232 
-239 GGYRMR
+239 
-245 MKQMHRRILE
+245 HRRIL
-255 GCLACLLCFTGSI
+255 GSCLACLLCLTGSI

-287 PPGLESE
+287 PTGLESE
-294 ASETR
+294 ALGTLD
-299 KSGTPETPEEVS
+299 SGTLEAPEEVS

-328 DFTLPLRT
+328 AFTLPLRT

-344 EIYQLALRYQTVC
+344 EIYQLALQYQTVC

-362 GEEIRQETFSV
+362 GEEIRQETFPV
-373 AWDFSAIDQTTPGEY
+373 VWDFSAIDQTTPGEY
-388 TAAGR
+388 AAAGR
-393 IELPKGYAF
+393 IELPEGYAF

-433 TDAFAIQQGSET
+433 TDAFAVQQGSET

-530 RRGGLYFPWVTPPGN
+530 RRGSLYFPWVTPPGG
-545 LDKVSIW
+545 LDEISVW
-552 LSKNNGSWN
+552 LSENNGSWN
-561 RLESGVYVGQE
+561 RLESGVYVGRE
-572 MLSIATRLLM
+572 MLSIATRLLT

-638 DTNNQDDGFAD
+638 DTDDQDDGFAD
-649 RPSTKPPKPPA
+649 RPSTKPPKPPV
-660 TNGGGTDSDDSEKAP
+660 TNDGGMDS
-675 PVSEENDP
+675 
-683 ADHEP
+683 
-688 SHKSSEPSWEGK
+688 

-715 SNGDTEEDAD
+715 ANGDTEENTALQQPPEVRTIAGASELTVPDPAWKLSENRKEPVQSAMTVPQEVAD
-725 SKNPDFSEFF
+725 SQNSAFSEFF

-750 LQTWEQRAVF
+750 LQTGAQRAIF

-805 ALSSLPDVS
+805 VLNSLPDVS
-814 VMLPCPNDPATG
+814 VMLPYPNDPAAG
-826 TWFLCDESGVEIPM
+826 TLFL
-840 TGYDDAAK
+840 
-848 AVSFQISHTGAY
+848 
-860 TIIGKE
+860 
-866 DAVSLAQAA
+866 
-875 DTEHSRSPIL
+875 
-885 LLIPACLLLLS
+885 
-896 AGVFFLRRRRK
+896 

>member
-1 MQIAIVDDRAE
+1 M
-12 DRAELSACLE
+12 
-22 NYMKKH
+22 
-28 QLDYT
+28 
-33 LTEFEDGENFL
+33 
-44 KAAAQVNFQLVFMD
+44 
-58 IYMENMDGIETARRL
+58 
-73 RQKNRL
+73 
-79 CKIVFLTI
+79 
-87 TEDYARMGYSLS
+87 
-99 ASYYLLKP
+99 
-107 LSLHQADFEEAME
+107 
-120 LCQLKP
+120 
-126 PYEVMTLSVM
+126 
-136 ADRQKL
+136 
-142 ELPTEK
+142 
-148 ILYIDYQNRMTRIH
+148 RIK
-162 TAERVIPVSGGF
+162 EI
-174 QEVTAALQKDKR
+174 
-186 FLPCYRG
+186 
-193 ILINMDYISQVDSQ
+193 
-207 TFRLINGEELPIALR
+207 
-222 NGKQLRETYR
+222 
-232 QYVFSGM
+232 
-239 GGYRMR
+239 
-245 MKQMHRRILE
+245 HRRILG
-255 GCLACLLCFTGSI
+255 GCLACFLCFTGSI

-281 DERREN
+281 DERTEIL
-287 PPGLESE
+287 PDLESE
-294 ASETR
+294 APGTLD
-299 KSGTPETPEEVS
+299 SGTLEAPEEVS
-311 LVLVTEIQNE
+311 LVLVTKIQKE
-321 DELLSLP
+321 GELLSLP

-344 EIYQLALRYQTVC
+344 EIYQLALQYQTVC

-393 IELPKGYAF
+393 IELPEGYAF

-433 TDAFAIQQGSET
+433 TDAFAVQQGSET

-494 TAPENTIFA
+494 TAPENTAFA
-503 DRVDFP
+503 EGIAFP

-516 VQAPGS
+516 VQAPGR
-522 PDINCFLV
+522 PDINCFLAA
-530 RRGGLYFPWVTPPGN
+530 RGNLHFPWVTPPGE
-545 LDKVSIW
+545 LDEISVW
-552 LSKNNGSWN
+552 LSENNGSWN

-572 MLSIATRLLM
+572 MLSIATRLLT

-607 EIVLEGYHEGDRDGG
+607 EIVLEGYHDGDRDGG

-638 DTNNQDDGFAD
+638 DTDDQDDGFAD
-649 RPSTKPPKPPA
+649 RPSTKPSKPPA
-660 TNGGGTDSDDSEKAP
+660 TNGGGMDSDDSEKAP
-675 PVSEENDP
+675 PVTEENDP

-688 SHKSSEPSWEGK
+688 SPKPSEPSWEGK
-700 DDSIDIDKDDFPSEQ
+700 DDSDEPAIPEIEAPVVAGQPEEDTALQQPPEVRTIAGASELTVPDPALKLSENRKEPVQ
-715 SNGDTEEDAD
+715 SMMTVPLEDAD
-725 SKNPDFSEFF
+725 SKSPDFSEFF

-750 LQTWEQRAVF
+750 LQTGEQRAVF

-805 ALSSLPDVS
+805 ALNSLPDVS
-814 VMLPCPNDPATG
+814 VMLPCPNDPAAG
-826 TWFLCDESGVEIPM
+826 TLFLGDESGVEVPM
-840 TGYDDAAK
+840 TGYDDTAK
-848 AVSFQISHTGAY
+848 AASFQISHTGTY
-860 TIIGKE
+860 TIVGKE
-866 DAVSLAQAA
+866 DTASLAHAA
-875 DTEHSRSPIL
+875 DTEHSRSPIFF
-885 LLIPACLLLLS
+885 LIPACLLLLS

>member
-1 MQIAIVDDRAE
+1 
-12 DRAELSACLE
+12 
-22 NYMKKH
+22 
-28 QLDYT
+28 
-33 LTEFEDGENFL
+33 
-44 KAAAQVNFQLVFMD
+44 
-58 IYMENMDGIETARRL
+58 
-73 RQKNRL
+73 
-79 CKIVFLTI
+79 
-87 TEDYARMGYSLS
+87 
-99 ASYYLLKP
+99 
-107 LSLHQADFEEAME
+107 
-120 LCQLKP
+120 
-126 PYEVMTLSVM
+126 
-136 ADRQKL
+136 
-142 ELPTEK
+142 
-148 ILYIDYQNRMTRIH
+148 
-162 TAERVIPVSGGF
+162 
-174 QEVTAALQKDKR
+174 
-186 FLPCYRG
+186 
-193 ILINMDYISQVDSQ
+193 
-207 TFRLINGEELPIALR
+207 
-222 NGKQLRETYR
+222 
-232 QYVFSGM
+232 
-239 GGYRMR
+239 MR
-245 MKQMHRRILE
+245 MKQIHRRILG

-268 PAFAA
+268 PAFADG
-273 ETATPANA
+273 TATPANA

-294 ASETR
+294 ASETLE
-299 KSGTPETPEEVS
+299 SGTPETSEEIP

-321 DELLSLP
+321 GELLSLP

-344 EIYQLALRYQTVC
+344 EIYQLALQYQTVC

-393 IELPKGYAF
+393 IELPEGYAF

-433 TDAFAIQQGSET
+433 TNAFALPQGSEV
-445 ETLENLFAFS
+445 EALEELFAAS

-479 IDLNTVGLYHAAGRL
+479 IDLNTVGLYHAIGKLSAPAN
-494 TAPENTIFA
+494 TAFA
-503 DRVDFP
+503 EGIAFP

-516 VQAPGS
+516 VQAPGR
-522 PDINCFLV
+522 PDINCFLAA
-530 RRGGLYFPWVTPPGN
+530 RGNLRFPWVTPPGE
-545 LDKVSIW
+545 LDEISVW
-552 LSKNNGSWN
+552 LSENNGSWN
-561 RLESGVYVGQE
+561 QLENGIYVGRE
-572 MLSIATRLLM
+572 MLSIATRLLT

-638 DTNNQDDGFAD
+638 DTDDQDDGFAD
-649 RPSTKPPKPPA
+649 RPSTKPPKPPV
-660 TNGGGTDSDDSEKAP
+660 TNDGGMDSNDSEKAP
-675 PVSEENDP
+675 SVSGENNP
-683 ADHEP
+683 TDHKP
-688 SHKSSEPSWEGK
+688 SEPSWDGK
-700 DDSIDIDKDDFPSEQ
+700 DDSINKEEFPSQ
-715 SNGDTEEDAD
+715 QANGDAEEVLEPDAGSDEPAIPESENRKDSVQSAMTVPQEVAD
-725 SKNPDFSEFF
+725 SQNSAFSEFF

-750 LQTWEQRAVF
+750 LQTGEQRAIF

-805 ALSSLPDVS
+805 VLNSLPDVS
-814 VMLPCPNDPATG
+814 VMLPCPNDPAADTL
-826 TWFLCDESGVEIPM
+826 FLCDESGVEVPM
-840 TGYDDAAK
+840 TGYDDTAK
-848 AVSFQISHTGAY
+848 AASFQISHTGTY
-860 TIIGKE
+860 TIVGKE
-866 DAVSLAQAA
+866 DTVSLAHAA
-875 DTEHSRSPIL
+875 DTEHSWSPIFF
-885 LLIPACLLLLS
+885 LIPTCLLLLS
-896 AGVFFLRRRRK
+896 DGVFFLRRRRK

>member
-1 MQIAIVDDRAE
+1 
-12 DRAELSACLE
+12 
-22 NYMKKH
+22 
-28 QLDYT
+28 
-33 LTEFEDGENFL
+33 
-44 KAAAQVNFQLVFMD
+44 
-58 IYMENMDGIETARRL
+58 
-73 RQKNRL
+73 
-79 CKIVFLTI
+79 
-87 TEDYARMGYSLS
+87 
-99 ASYYLLKP
+99 
-107 LSLHQADFEEAME
+107 
-120 LCQLKP
+120 
-126 PYEVMTLSVM
+126 
-136 ADRQKL
+136 
-142 ELPTEK
+142 
-148 ILYIDYQNRMTRIH
+148 
-162 TAERVIPVSGGF
+162 
-174 QEVTAALQKDKR
+174 
-186 FLPCYRG
+186 
-193 ILINMDYISQVDSQ
+193 
-207 TFRLINGEELPIALR
+207 
-222 NGKQLRETYR
+222 
-232 QYVFSGM
+232 
-239 GGYRMR
+239 MR
-245 MKQMHRRILE
+245 MKQIHRRILG

-287 PPGLESE
+287 PPGLESK
-294 ASETR
+294 A
-299 KSGTPETPEEVS
+299 PETPEASEEVS

-344 EIYQLALRYQTVC
+344 EIYQLALQYQTVC
-357 ATVTA
+357 ATVTV
-362 GEEIRQETFSV
+362 GEEIRQETFPV
-373 AWDFSAIDQTTPGEY
+373 VWDFSAIDQTTPGEY

-393 IELPKGYAF
+393 IELPDGYAF

-433 TDAFAIQQGSET
+433 TDAFAVQQGSPT

-479 IDLNTVGLYHAAGRL
+479 IDLNTVGLYYVAGRL
-494 TAPENTIFA
+494 TAPANTAFA
-503 DRVDFP
+503 EGIAFP

-516 VQAPGS
+516 VQAPGR
-522 PDINCFLV
+522 PDINCFLSA
-530 RRGGLYFPWVTPPGN
+530 RGNLHFPWVTPPGG
-545 LDKVSIW
+545 LDEISVW
-552 LSKNNGSWN
+552 LSENNGSWN
-561 RLESGVYVGQE
+561 RLESGVYVGRE
-572 MLSIATRLLM
+572 MLSIATRLLT

-638 DTNNQDDGFAD
+638 DTDDQDDGFAD
-649 RPSTKPPKPPA
+649 RPSTKPPKPPV
-660 TNGGGTDSDDSEKAP
+660 TNDGGMDS
-675 PVSEENDP
+675 
-683 ADHEP
+683 
-688 SHKSSEPSWEGK
+688 

-715 SNGDTEEDAD
+715 ANGDTEEDTALQQPPEVQTIAGASELTVPDPAWKLSENRKEPVQSAMTVPLESAD
-725 SKNPDFSEFF
+725 SKSPDFSEFF

-750 LQTWEQRAVF
+750 LQTGAQRAIF

-805 ALSSLPDVS
+805 VLNSLPDVS
-814 VMLPCPNDPATG
+814 VMLPYPNDPAAG
-826 TWFLCDESGVEIPM
+826 TLFLCDESGVEVPM
-840 TGYDDAAK
+840 TGYDDTAK
-848 AVSFQISHTGAY
+848 AASFQISHTGTY
-860 TIIGKE
+860 TIVGKE
-866 DAVSLAQAA
+866 DTASLAHAA
-875 DTEHSRSPIL
+875 DTEHSRSPIFFF
-885 LLIPACLLLLS
+885 IPVCLVLLS
-896 AGVFFLRRRRK
+896 AGEFFLRRRRK

>member
-1 MQIAIVDDRAE
+1 
-12 DRAELSACLE
+12 
-22 NYMKKH
+22 
-28 QLDYT
+28 
-33 LTEFEDGENFL
+33 
-44 KAAAQVNFQLVFMD
+44 
-58 IYMENMDGIETARRL
+58 
-73 RQKNRL
+73 
-79 CKIVFLTI
+79 
-87 TEDYARMGYSLS
+87 
-99 ASYYLLKP
+99 
-107 LSLHQADFEEAME
+107 
-120 LCQLKP
+120 
-126 PYEVMTLSVM
+126 
-136 ADRQKL
+136 
-142 ELPTEK
+142 
-148 ILYIDYQNRMTRIH
+148 
-162 TAERVIPVSGGF
+162 
-174 QEVTAALQKDKR
+174 
-186 FLPCYRG
+186 
-193 ILINMDYISQVDSQ
+193 
-207 TFRLINGEELPIALR
+207 
-222 NGKQLRETYR
+222 
-232 QYVFSGM
+232 
-239 GGYRMR
+239 MR
-245 MKQMHRRILE
+245 MKEIHRRILG

-281 DERREN
+281 DEITEIL
-287 PPGLESE
+287 PDLESE
-294 ASETR
+294 APGTLDN
-299 KSGTPETPEEVS
+299 GTPETPEAPEEVS
-311 LVLVTEIQNE
+311 LILVTEIQNE
-321 DELLSLP
+321 GELLSLP

-344 EIYQLALRYQTVC
+344 EVYQLALQYQTVC

-393 IELPKGYAF
+393 IELPEGYAF
-402 GEAVLQELQISV
+402 GEAVLRELQISV

-433 TDAFAIQQGSET
+433 TDAFAVQQGSGT
-445 ETLENLFAFS
+445 EALEALFAAS

-479 IDLNTVGLYHAAGRL
+479 IDLNTVGLYHATGRL

-530 RRGGLYFPWVTPPGN
+530 RRGSLYFPWVAPSGE
-545 LDKVSIW
+545 LDEISVW
-552 LSKNNGSWN
+552 LSENNGSWN

-572 MLSIATRLLM
+572 MLSIATRLLT

-622 DAGGNPP
+622 DAGENPP

-638 DTNNQDDGFAD
+638 DTDDQDDGFTD
-649 RPSTKPPKPPA
+649 RPSTKPPKPPV
-660 TNGGGTDSDDSEKAP
+660 TNDGGMDSDDSEDALEP
-675 PVSEENDP
+675 DAGSDEPTIPEIETPVVSDQPEENTALQQP
-683 ADHEP
+683 PE
-688 SHKSSEPSWEGK
+688 S
-700 DDSIDIDKDDFPSEQ
+700 
-715 SNGDTEEDAD
+715 AD
-725 SKNPDFSEFF
+725 SKKPVFSEFF

-750 LQTWEQRAVF
+750 LQTGEQRAVF

-805 ALSSLPDVS
+805 ALNSLPDVS
-814 VMLPCPNDPATG
+814 VMLPYPNDPAADTL
-826 TWFLCDESGVEIPM
+826 FLGDESGVEIPM

-848 AVSFQISHTGAY
+848 AASFQISHTG
-860 TIIGKE
+860 TP
-866 DAVSLAQAA
+866 LQ
-875 DTEHSRSPIL
+875 
-885 LLIPACLLLLS
+885 
-896 AGVFFLRRRRK
+896 

>member
-1 MQIAIVDDRAE
+1 
-12 DRAELSACLE
+12 
-22 NYMKKH
+22 
-28 QLDYT
+28 
-33 LTEFEDGENFL
+33 
-44 KAAAQVNFQLVFMD
+44 
-58 IYMENMDGIETARRL
+58 
-73 RQKNRL
+73 
-79 CKIVFLTI
+79 
-87 TEDYARMGYSLS
+87 
-99 ASYYLLKP
+99 
-107 LSLHQADFEEAME
+107 
-120 LCQLKP
+120 
-126 PYEVMTLSVM
+126 
-136 ADRQKL
+136 
-142 ELPTEK
+142 
-148 ILYIDYQNRMTRIH
+148 
-162 TAERVIPVSGGF
+162 
-174 QEVTAALQKDKR
+174 
-186 FLPCYRG
+186 
-193 ILINMDYISQVDSQ
+193 
-207 TFRLINGEELPIALR
+207 
-222 NGKQLRETYR
+222 
-232 QYVFSGM
+232 
-239 GGYRMR
+239 MR
-245 MKQMHRRILE
+245 MKQIRRRILG
-255 GCLACLLCFTGSI
+255 GCMACLLCFTGSI

-273 ETATPANA
+273 GTATPANA

-287 PPGLESE
+287 PPGLENK
-294 ASETR
+294 ASGALD
-299 KSGTPETPEEVS
+299 SGTLETPEEIP

-321 DELLSLP
+321 GELLSLP
-328 DFTLPLRT
+328 AFTLSLRT

-344 EIYQLALRYQTVC
+344 EIYQLALQYQTVC

-373 AWDFSAIDQTTPGEY
+373 AWDFSAIDQTTPGKY

-393 IELPKGYAF
+393 IELPEGYSF
-402 GEAVLQELQISV
+402 GETVLQELQISV

-427 EQWYPY
+427 EKWYPY
-433 TDAFAIQQGSET
+433 TDAFAVQQGSET
-445 ETLENLFAFS
+445 EALEALFAAS

-479 IDLNTVGLYHAAGRL
+479 IDLNTVGLYHAMGKL
-494 TAPENTIFA
+494 TAPENTAFA
-503 DRVDFP
+503 EGIAFP

-530 RRGGLYFPWVTPPGN
+530 RRGSLYFPWVTPPGN

-552 LSKNNGSWN
+552 LSENNGSWN
-561 RLESGVYVGQE
+561 RLENGVYVGQE
-572 MLSIATRLLM
+572 MLSIATHLLT

-595 GQTGILSFTYAD
+595 GQTGILSLTYAD

-638 DTNNQDDGFAD
+638 DTDDQDDSFAD
-649 RPSTKPPKPPA
+649 RPSTKPPKPPV
-660 TNGGGTDSDDSEKAP
+660 TNDGGMDSNDSEKTP
-675 PVSEENDP
+675 PVSEENVP

-688 SHKSSEPSWEGK
+688 SHKPSEPSWVGK
-700 DDSIDIDKDDFPSEQ
+700 DDSINKEEFPSKQ
-715 SNGDTEEDAD
+715 TNGDAEEDTALQLSPEVQTIVGALELAVPDPAWKLSENRKDSVQSAMTVPQEVAD
-725 SKNPDFSEFF
+725 SQNSAFSEFF

-750 LQTWEQRAVF
+750 LQTGEQRAIF

-805 ALSSLPDVS
+805 VLNSLPDVS
-814 VMLPCPNDPATG
+814 VMLPCPNDPAAG
-826 TWFLCDESGVEIPM
+826 TLFLCDESGVEIPM
-840 TGYDDAAK
+840 TGYDDTARVA
-848 AVSFQISHTGAY
+848 SFQISHTGAY
-860 TIIGKE
+860 TIAITE
-866 DAVSLAQAA
+866 DAASLAQAA
-875 DTEHSRSPIL
+875 DTEHSWSPIL

>member
-1 MQIAIVDDRAE
+1 M
-12 DRAELSACLE
+12 
-22 NYMKKH
+22 
-28 QLDYT
+28 
-33 LTEFEDGENFL
+33 
-44 KAAAQVNFQLVFMD
+44 
-58 IYMENMDGIETARRL
+58 
-73 RQKNRL
+73 
-79 CKIVFLTI
+79 
-87 TEDYARMGYSLS
+87 
-99 ASYYLLKP
+99 
-107 LSLHQADFEEAME
+107 
-120 LCQLKP
+120 
-126 PYEVMTLSVM
+126 
-136 ADRQKL
+136 
-142 ELPTEK
+142 
-148 ILYIDYQNRMTRIH
+148 RIK
-162 TAERVIPVSGGF
+162 EI
-174 QEVTAALQKDKR
+174 
-186 FLPCYRG
+186 
-193 ILINMDYISQVDSQ
+193 
-207 TFRLINGEELPIALR
+207 
-222 NGKQLRETYR
+222 
-232 QYVFSGM
+232 
-239 GGYRMR
+239 
-245 MKQMHRRILE
+245 HRRIL
-255 GCLACLLCFTGSI
+255 GSCLACFLCFTCSI

-281 DERREN
+281 DERTEN
-287 PPGLESE
+287 PPDLESE
-294 ASETR
+294 APGTLD
-299 KSGTPETPEEVS
+299 SGTLETPEEAS
-311 LVLVTEIQNE
+311 LILVTKIQNE
-321 DELLSLP
+321 GELLSLP

-388 TAAGR
+388 TATGR
-393 IELPKGYAF
+393 IELPEGYAF

-433 TDAFAIQQGSET
+433 TDAFAVQQGSPT

-479 IDLNTVGLYHAAGRL
+479 IDLNTVGLYHAIGKL
-494 TAPENTIFA
+494 TAPENTAFA
-503 DRVDFP
+503 EGIAFP

-516 VQAPGS
+516 VQAPGR
-522 PDINCFLV
+522 PDINCFLAA
-530 RRGGLYFPWVTPPGN
+530 RGNLHFPWVTPPGE
-545 LDKVSIW
+545 LDEISVW
-552 LSKNNGSWN
+552 LSENNGSWN

-572 MLSIATRLLM
+572 MLSIATRLLT

-607 EIVLEGYHEGDRDGG
+607 EIVLEGYHDGDRDGG

-638 DTNNQDDGFAD
+638 HTDDQDDSFTD
-649 RPSTKPPKPPA
+649 RPSTKPPKPPV
-660 TNGGGTDSDDSEKAP
+660 TNGGGMDFNDDDSDEPAIPEIEAP
-675 PVSEENDP
+675 VVAGQP
-683 ADHEP
+683 
-688 SHKSSEPSWEGK
+688 
-700 DDSIDIDKDDFPSEQ
+700 
-715 SNGDTEEDAD
+715 EEDTALQQPPEVQTIAGASELTVPD
-725 SKNPDFSEFF
+725 PTLKLSENRKEPVQSMMTVPLEDANSKNPDFSEFF
-735 DETTDRISG
+735 NETTDRISG

-750 LQTWEQRAVF
+750 LQTGEQRAVF

-814 VMLPCPNDPATG
+814 VMLPCPNDPAAG
-826 TWFLCDESGVEIPM
+826 TLFLGDASGVEVPM
-840 TGYDDAAK
+840 TGYDDTAK
-848 AVSFQISHTGAY
+848 AASFQISHTGAY
-860 TIIGKE
+860 TIVGKE
-866 DAVSLAQAA
+866 DTASLAHAA
-875 DTEHSRSPIL
+875 ATEHSWSPIFF
-885 LLIPACLLLLS
+885 LIPVCLVLLS